1 MSDIDSASGALE
13 TAATALK
20 KLKALDD
27 AADLKAAVDG
37 LGKQI
42 QALVTVQHNGRK
54 EATEAHGELLE
65 AVRALTKATKDA
77 AAQAAADRAK
87 ARKLSLMQ
95 THATLLPTLT
105 PGEGYGVT
113 HLGNRTLLLM
123 AKIYGYTPKE
133 TNGPLSH
140 QKVSEHDQAKEA
152 KQALVYLTAGYK
164 HGGVSYHNIECV

>member
-20 KLKALDD
+20 KLKALED
-27 AADLKAAVDG
+27 ATDLKAAVDG

-42 QALVTVQHNGRK
+42 QGLVAVQHNGRK

-65 AVRALTKATKDA
+65 AVRALTKAINDA
-77 AAQAAADRAK
+77 AAQDAADHAK

-95 THATLLPTLT
+95 THATLLATLT
-105 PGEGYGVT
+105 PEAYHT
-113 HLGNRTLLLM
+113 DHHANRALVLM
-123 AKIYGYTPKE
+123 AKVYGYTPKE
-133 TNGPLSH
+133 TNGPHVH
-140 QKVSEHDQAKEA
+140 QKVSEYEQAKEA

-164 HGGVSYHNIECV
+164 HGGVSYQNIECV

>member
-1 MSDIDSASGALE
+1 MCDIVSASGALE

-20 KLKALDD
+20 KLKALED
-27 AADLKAAVDG
+27 AADLKASVDE

-42 QALVTVQHNGRK
+42 QGLGTVQHNGQK
-54 EATEAHGELLE
+54 ETMEAHGELLE

-77 AAQAAADRAK
+77 AAEAAAERAK

-105 PGEGYGVT
+105 PGECYGGT